1 MDKLAIIMCTWKR
14 INFLSNTIKMLES
27 QTINNFTF
35 FIWNNNSNIN
45 EKIKDVI
52 KNSNLNIEV
61 YNSNENIGGIG
72 RFYYAKKINKEYD
85 KILFIDD
92 DQKFSNKFVE
102 QMLSYYDT
110 KSIISWW
117 GWKINNSYFVRER
130 KTNLEN
136 VDYCGTGGMILPSKL
151 FENDIIFQIPKK
163 YQFIEDLWL
172 SFIAKY
178 QLGYTLKG
186 CKADI
191 EIITDGNDQYVSLK
205 KLKEEFYKFLIDTYI
220 KKNK

>member
-172 SFIAKY
+172 SFVAKCE
-178 QLGYTLKG
+178 LGYNLKG

-191 EIITDGNDQYVSLK
+191 EIIVDGNDQYVNLK
-205 KLKEEFYKFLIDTYI
+205 KLKEEFYKFLIDTYV
-220 KKNK
+220 KKK